1 VILIGTAA
9 EGIRNPHTLSM
20 RAVGCLLPRSAA
32 ATFGFRAEW
41 RKLLASRPSLPGR
54 HSIAGRAVPE
64 LRTVHSADVTQDPGY
79 SLSERQKSS
88 ACAPSSPGARTFG

>member
-1 VILIGTAA
+1 
-9 EGIRNPHTLSM
+9 M

-54 HSIAGRAVPE
+54 HSIAGRDVPE

-79 SLSERQKSS
+79 RLSERQKIIGMRALKSRRTHHRLR
-88 ACAPSSPGARTFG
+88 PSRT